1 MDLSTGVKVEGK
13 TEFLGYEGVSDVG
26 QVVALLKG
34 GAAVQ
39 ALAAGDEG
47 EVFLDR
53 TPFYAESGG
62 QVGDTG
68 ELGNVSARFLV
79 ADTQKRGTAFSHLG
93 KLEQGE
99 IRVGDKLAAKVDAAR
114 RKAIMAN
121 HSATHLLHA
130 ALRQVLGTHV
140 QQKGSLVAPDRLRFD
155 FSHFQAITP
164 EELRAIERLV
174 NEEIRANTAARH
186 ARDALRRG
194 RRRGRHRAVRR
205 EIRERRARAAL
216 GDFSMELCGG
226 THVARTGDIGIFK
239 IVSEGGVAAGVRR
252 IEAITAEGAL
262 DYVEHTDQLVKE
274 VAGLVRGTRDDV
286 KTKVADA
293 LERIRQLEKEN
304 RQLKDKLAS
313 GQGTDLS
320 AGARDIAGV
329 KLLAAQVDGADAG
342 ALRNAV
348 DQLKDKLK
356 SAIIVLASVD
366 ATNKITLVAG
376 VTADQTSARSRPA
389 SWSAMSPARSAAR
402 AAVVPTSRKPA
413 ATTRRRSVPR
423 SPASKASCAP
433 SSARR
438 NGDSPDLL
446 SGDCRDAASM
456 NRSVPSVTRTI
467 VQKYGGTSVGSV
479 ELIQRVAEKVAAVR
493 ERGDRIAVVVSAMGD
508 HTDRLVDLAAGI
520 AREPNARE
528 MDVLLSTG
536 EQVSI
541 ALLAMALCER
551 GIPARSF
558 TGSQV
563 RVRTTS
569 SHRRARITAVEVQ
582 RLQASLEQGEVPVV
596 AGFQGV
602 DDNGDITTIGRGGSD
617 TSAVAL
623 AVALKADECQILT
636 DVDGVY
642 TTDPRLVADAR
653 LLPRISFEEMLELA
667 GQGSRV
673 LHLRS
678 VEFAAKY
685 NVPLRVLSSFRPG
698 PGTLICKEDPNV
710 EAPLISGIAFNRD
723 EAQIT
728 VAGLPDTADCVA
740 RVLRPISSANIEVDM
755 IVLAT
760 GRDGLKDL
768 SFTVHR
774 DDFLE
779 AQRLAQNITA
789 EFKGCR
795 LSADNTVAKLAIV
808 GVGMRSHAGVATQ
821 LFESLARQG
830 VKALLISTSEIKI
843 AVLIPE
849 SALESCVK
857 CLHEDLGL
865 SRTL

>member
-1 MDLSTGVKVEGK
+1 MT
-13 TEFLGYEGVSDVG
+13 
-26 QVVALLKG
+26 
-34 GAAVQ
+34 
-39 ALAAGDEG
+39 
-47 EVFLDR
+47 
-53 TPFYAESGG
+53 
-62 QVGDTG
+62 
-68 ELGNVSARFLV
+68 
-79 ADTQKRGTAFSHLG
+79 
-93 KLEQGE
+93 
-99 IRVGDKLAAKVDAAR
+99 I
-114 RKAIMAN
+114 
-121 HSATHLLHA
+121 
-130 ALRQVLGTHV
+130 
-140 QQKGSLVAPDRLRFD
+140 
-155 FSHFQAITP
+155 
-164 EELRAIERLV
+164 
-174 NEEIRANTAARH
+174 
-186 ARDALRRG
+186 
-194 RRRGRHRAVRR
+194 
-205 EIRERRARAAL
+205 
-216 GDFSMELCGG
+216 
-226 THVARTGDIGIFK
+226 
-239 IVSEGGVAAGVRR
+239 
-252 IEAITAEGAL
+252 
-262 DYVEHTDQLVKE
+262 
-274 VAGLVRGTRDDV
+274 
-286 KTKVADA
+286 
-293 LERIRQLEKEN
+293 
-304 RQLKDKLAS
+304 
-313 GQGTDLS
+313 
-320 AGARDIAGV
+320 
-329 KLLAAQVDGADAG
+329 
-342 ALRNAV
+342 
-348 DQLKDKLK
+348 
-356 SAIIVLASVD
+356 
-366 ATNKITLVAG
+366 
-376 VTADQTSARSRPA
+376 
-389 SWSAMSPARSAAR
+389 
-402 AAVVPTSRKPA
+402 
-413 ATTRRRSVPR
+413 
-423 SPASKASCAP
+423 
-433 SSARR
+433 
-438 NGDSPDLL
+438 SPDVSL
-446 SGDCRDAASM
+446 
-456 NRSVPSVTRTI
+456 I
-467 VQKYGGTSVGSV
+467 VQKYGGTSVGSI

-493 ERGDRIAVVVSAMGD
+493 ARGDRLAVVVSAMGD

-582 RLQASLEQGEVPVV
+582 RVQAALDQGEVPVV

-602 DDNGDITTIGRGGSD
+602 DDHGDITTIGRGGSD

-642 TTDPRLVADAR
+642 TTDPRLVSNAR

-728 VAGLPDTADCVA
+728 VAGLPDTPDCVA
-740 RVLRPISSANIEVDM
+740 RVLKPISSANIEVDM

-795 LSADNTVAKLAIV
+795 LSADNSVAKLAIV